1 MDLNQTLLNMCD
13 EFFDEITNKENNENL
28 DSDIHNLRQKLERNL
43 YGYTKMNEFSLA
55 VLVEEEISNI
65 WHEIST
71 REKRQNPE
79 LECHYREI
87 MAVTTDVIEHREEE
101 EFDDDDESNL
111 ENLVDEM
118 DESEWSYDYDDSDYD
133 ESED

>member
-1 MDLNQTLLNMCD
+1 
-13 EFFDEITNKENNENL
+13 
-28 DSDIHNLRQKLERNL
+28 
-43 YGYTKMNEFSLA
+43 MNEFSLA

>member
-1 MDLNQTLLNMCD
+1 MDLNQTLLNMCE

-28 DSDIHNLRQKLERNL
+28 DSDIHHLRQKLERNL
-43 YGYTKMNEFSLA
+43 YGYTKMNEYSLA

-87 MAVTTDVIEHREEE
+87 MAVTTDVIEHREED
-101 EFDDDDESNL
+101 EFDDDEPNL

>member
-1 MDLNQTLLNMCD
+1 MDLNQTLLNMCE
-13 EFFDEITNKENNENL
+13 EFFDEITNKENNPNL
-28 DSDIHNLRQKLERNL
+28 DSDIHHLRQKLEQCL
-43 YGYTKMNEFSLA
+43 YGYTKKSDYQLA
-55 VLVEEEISNI
+55 VMVEEEIANI

-87 MAVTTDVIEHREEE
+87 MAVTTDVIEHREED
-101 EFDDDDESNL
+101 EFDDDESNL